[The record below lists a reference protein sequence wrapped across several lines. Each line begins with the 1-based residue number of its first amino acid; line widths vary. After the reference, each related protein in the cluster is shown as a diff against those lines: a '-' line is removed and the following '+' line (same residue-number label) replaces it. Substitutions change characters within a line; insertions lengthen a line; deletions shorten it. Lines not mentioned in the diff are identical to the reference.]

1 MGRLLRPRWTRSTS
15 RVIDLFAISAGV
27 LSGTG
32 AFGKPVILSYSLL
45 MLPDTVKF
53 IVIIGLVVG
62 AIYGSAYGLATFPP
76 EPAPVIKSLPHEKL
90 RQK

>member
-1 MGRLLRPRWTRSTS
+1 
-15 RVIDLFAISAGV
+15 
-27 LSGTG
+27 
-32 AFGKPVILSYSLL
+32 

-53 IVIIGLVVG
+53 IVIIGLIAG
-62 AIYGSAYGLATFPP
+62 AVYGSAYGLATFPP